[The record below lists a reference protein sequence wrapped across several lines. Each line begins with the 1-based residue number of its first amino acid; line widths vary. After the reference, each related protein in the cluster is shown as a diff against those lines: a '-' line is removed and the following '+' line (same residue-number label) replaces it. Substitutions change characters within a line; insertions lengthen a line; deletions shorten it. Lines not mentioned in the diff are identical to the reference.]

1 MRVDPDKLAG
11 HSADVF
17 RCLARITEA
26 VIKSRDRY
34 HIDPAVQNEAATAI
48 SLMFKIVVDD

>member
-1 MRVDPDKLAG
+1 VRVDPDKLAG